1 MILGD
6 WGMIGSLNTN
16 DFSCDSLLNKVKQL
30 ELEKQTLEQENNFQ
44 RKTIVSLERKMTK
57 LDEVTQQRDWL
68 LDTLTKKISD
78 LSRFQTDLFRAERFS
93 TIGELSARL
102 AHDMRNPLAIIKNTI
117 EVVKLKHSSTISAD
131 LMHMFRA
138 IDNASSRIAFQL
150 DEVLNFVRISPLE
163 CDEYSL
169 STILDSAIGKIVIP
183 DKIRITRPQNDVY
196 LFCDLEKIEAVFT
209 NLLMNAIQ
217 AMENSGEIAV
227 RFSQND
233 DLITIEVED
242 SGLGISENILDKIF
256 EPLFTTKSHGT
267 GLGLPTVKT
276 IIQQHYGTIQVTNKP
291 TIFSIFIP
299 KRMEF

>member
-1 MILGD
+1 MT
-6 WGMIGSLNTN
+6 SVLNVN
-16 DFSCDSLLNKVKQL
+16 DLSYDSLLEKIRLL
-30 ELEKQTLEQENNFQ
+30 ELEKQTLKQENNFQ
-44 RKTIVSLERKMTK
+44 HKTIVGLERKMAQ
-57 LDEVTQQRDWL
+57 LDEITQQRDWL

-117 EVVKLKHSSTISAD
+117 EVVKLKHSSKIPTD

-169 STILDSAIGKIVIP
+169 SSILDSAIAKIVIP
-183 DKIRITRPQNDVY
+183 DKIRINRPQNDVR
-196 LFCDLEKIEAVFT
+196 LFCDMEKIEAVFT

-217 AMENSGEIAV
+217 AMENSGDITV
-227 RFSQND
+227 RFFQNN
-233 DLITIEVED
+233 DLVTIEVED
-242 SGLGISENILDKIF
+242 SGLGISENVLDKIF

-276 IIQQHYGTIQVTNKP
+276 IIQQHCGTIQVTNKP
-291 TIFSIFIP
+291 TVFSIFIP
-299 KRMEF
+299 KRMES

>member
-1 MILGD
+1 MT
-6 WGMIGSLNTN
+6 GSLNAN
-16 DFSCDSLLNKVKQL
+16 DSSCESLLDKVRKL
-30 ELEKQTLEQENNFQ
+30 ELENRALERENDLQ
-44 RKTIVSLERKMTK
+44 HKTIVGLERKLTK
-57 LDEVTQQRDWL
+57 LDEITQQRDWL

-78 LSRFQTDLFRAERFS
+78 LSRFQTELFRAERFS

-117 EVVKLKHSSTISAD
+117 EVVKLKHSSKIPTD

-169 STILDSAIGKIVIP
+169 SAILDSAIGKIVIP
-183 DKIRITRPQNDVY
+183 DTVRINRPQNDVR
-196 LFCDLEKIEAVFT
+196 LFCDMEKIEAVFT

-217 AMENSGEIAV
+217 AMENSGEITV
-227 RFSQND
+227 RFAQTK
-233 DLITIEVED
+233 DLVAIEVED

-276 IIQQHYGTIQVTNKP
+276 IIQQHCGTVQVTSKP
-291 TIFSIFIP
+291 TVFSIFIP
-299 KRMEF
+299 KRTES